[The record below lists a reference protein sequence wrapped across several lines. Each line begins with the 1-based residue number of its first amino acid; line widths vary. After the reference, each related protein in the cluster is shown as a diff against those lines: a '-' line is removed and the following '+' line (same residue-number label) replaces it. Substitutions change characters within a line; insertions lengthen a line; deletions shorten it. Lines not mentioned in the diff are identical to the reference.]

1 MKPAAGCNFM
11 AHALSH
17 VPKRK
22 AMKKKI
28 LITISVL
35 ALSAIQNLALAQ
47 DTVRVDFP
55 KGYDPHYNKLIPDKV
70 FEIGLPLL
78 VLFLIASSIVSVFKV
93 RAENRLKEKALD
105 KQLSEATL
113 ITLFT
118 QDKTMVK
125 FDYLKW
131 ALVLGALGISLFL
144 IQVLSSAYKFYS
156 GYWGVGIM
164 FIFLSAA
171 FFIYYNILR
180 KK

>member
-1 MKPAAGCNFM
+1 
-11 AHALSH
+11 
-17 VPKRK
+17 
-22 AMKKKI
+22 MKKKI
-28 LITISVL
+28 LTIISIL
-35 ALSAIQNLALAQ
+35 ALSAIQNLAVAQ
-47 DTVRVDFP
+47 DTVRLEYP
-55 KGYDPHYNKLIPDKV
+55 KGYDPHYNKVIPDKV

-113 ITLFT
+113 IALFT
-118 QDKTMVK
+118 QDKAMVK

-131 ALVLGALGISLFL
+131 ALILGSVGISLFL
-144 IQVLSSAYKFYS
+144 IQLLSNTYKFYS